1 MRAVAVLLVLAVALP
16 GCASSAP
23 PRPAARPFDHVR
35 QLAIVVSGES
45 RFSVL
50 EHRAEPGRTYDE
62 VLKWGVLSP
71 YQALLRPVA
80 ELVHKGVNWLLDV
93 DRKSDAAVDLGGIAP
108 RSVVSAAFVQAL
120 EASARFDEIQI
131 YAREPLGED
140 RRRAEAIVRISVPAW
155 GLVRIRE
162 GEPDLVSAFADARAE
177 MVAPAIGVVIW
188 EATED
193 VTDPERL
200 PMKSFTGDRDFTRQ
214 QLIDVLQRA
223 GQRLASELLYA
234 RGAGR

>member
-50 EHRAEPGRTYDE
+50 EHRAEPGRTFDE

>member
-50 EHRAEPGRTYDE
+50 EHRAEPGRTFDE

-80 ELVHKGVNWLLDV
+80 ELVHKGVNWLLDA
-93 DRKSDAAVDLGGIAP
+93 DRKTDAAVDLGGIAP

-131 YAREPLGED
+131 YAREPLGDD

>member
-50 EHRAEPGRTYDE
+50 EHRAEPGRTFDE

-80 ELVHKGVNWLLDV
+80 ELVHKGVNWLLDA
-93 DRKSDAAVDLGGIAP
+93 DRKTDAAVDLGGIAP

>member
-50 EHRAEPGRTYDE
+50 EHRAEPGRTFDE
-62 VLKWGVLSP
+62 ALKWGVLSP

-93 DRKSDAAVDLGGIAP
+93 DRKTDAAVDLGGIAP

-120 EASARFDEIQI
+120 EASARFDEIRI

>member
-1 MRAVAVLLVLAVALP
+1 M
-16 GCASSAP
+16 
-23 PRPAARPFDHVR
+23 
-35 QLAIVVSGES
+35 
-45 RFSVL
+45 
-50 EHRAEPGRTYDE
+50 
-62 VLKWGVLSP
+62 
-71 YQALLRPVA
+71 
-80 ELVHKGVNWLLDV
+80 
-93 DRKSDAAVDLGGIAP
+93 
-108 RSVVSAAFVQAL
+108 
-120 EASARFDEIQI
+120 
-131 YAREPLGED
+131 
-140 RRRAEAIVRISVPAW
+140 
-155 GLVRIRE
+155 
-162 GEPDLVSAFADARAE
+162 SAFADARAE

>member
-50 EHRAEPGRTYDE
+50 EHRAEPGRTFDE

-93 DRKSDAAVDLGGIAP
+93 DRKTDAAVDLGGIAP

>member
-50 EHRAEPGRTYDE
+50 AHRAEPGRTFDE

-80 ELVHKGVNWLLDV
+80 ELVHKGVNWLLDA
-93 DRKSDAAVDLGGIAP
+93 DRKTDAAVDLGGIAP

>member
-1 MRAVAVLLVLAVALP
+1 MVALS

-50 EHRAEPGRTYDE
+50 DHSAEPGRTFDE
-62 VLKWGVLSP
+62 VLKWGILSP
-71 YQALLRPVA
+71 YQSLLRPIA
-80 ELVHKGVNWLLDV
+80 ELVHKGINWLVEV
-93 DRKSDAAVDLGGIAP
+93 DRKSDAAVDLGAIAP
-108 RSVVSAAFVQAL
+108 RSVVTAAFVQAL
-120 EASARFDEIQI
+120 EASERFDEIRT

-140 RRRAEAIVRISVPAW
+140 RRRADAIVRITVPAW
-155 GLVRIRE
+155 GLVRVRE
-162 GEPDLVSAFADARAE
+162 GEPDLLAAFADARAE
-177 MVAPAIGVVIW
+177 MVVPATGVVVW

-193 VTDPERL
+193 ATDPERL
-200 PMKSFTGDRDFTRQ
+200 PLTSFTKDREFTRQ
-214 QLIDVLQRA
+214 QLVDVLQRA

-234 RGAGR
+234 RSAGR